1 MQGRD
6 PCAYM
11 CDVPISASSWLQFNN
26 EREQWFLQSDL
37 DVKAGG
43 AQIGQLQINILGVEV
58 GKTL

>member
-1 MQGRD
+1 
-6 PCAYM
+6 M

-26 EREQWFLQSDL
+26 EQEQWFIQSDL